1 MIDLTIAFP
10 GLVCAQPADGAY
22 RAGTTRLPEP
32 ATTHQVSGL
41 AGGALRFNAAAGGIR
56 LRDDRNAVPTDV
68 AFIAY
73 QTEGAEAATRPM
85 TFVSLGGPGMA
96 SAEAADG
103 GSGTVA
109 GAGGSGDRRP
119 FGIAGADSERR
130 HVTAAMRR
138 SIQGSTP

>member
-1 MIDLTIAFP
+1 MTIAFP

-41 AGGALRFNAAAGGIR
+41 AGGALRFNVAGGIR

-73 QTEGAEAATRPM
+73 QTEGTEAATRPV
-85 TFVSLGGPGMA
+85 TFVPIGGPGMA
-96 SAEAADG
+96 SAGLRTGVVGPWRVRADPATDGPSASPVPIPNAA
-103 GSGTVA
+103 T
-109 GAGGSGDRRP
+109 
-119 FGIAGADSERR
+119 
-130 HVTAAMRR
+130 
-138 SIQGSTP
+138 